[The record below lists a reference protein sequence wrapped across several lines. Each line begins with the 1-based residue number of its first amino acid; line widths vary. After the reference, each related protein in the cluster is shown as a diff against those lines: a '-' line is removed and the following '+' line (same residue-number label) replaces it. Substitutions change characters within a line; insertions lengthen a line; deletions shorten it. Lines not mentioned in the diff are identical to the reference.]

1 MTKPV
6 LSIVAGTYN
15 RRDQLQ
21 RLVESVARETKVP
34 HILYITD
41 AGSTDGTVEYLKSV
55 ASPSVRPVFVGKL
68 LGQAR
73 AYNDVFMAVDTPYVC
88 WVSDDNEIVNNGLDI
103 GVSILQKNRRIGMV
117 GLKVRDQEGPFVKSP
132 YIGGVSSIGIL
143 NVNQGMLPTAVMQ
156 AVGGFSEGFR
166 DYGIDPDLTAKVL
179 FLGFDIVY
187 TRQVAIHHFRNWAED
202 KSSPEYK
209 ALAVKQE
216 RGKQRYEALYAP
228 LAAKQRSNALK
239 KRAWEFARAKLSR
252 RFEFSMNSSTP
263 ILGNIPRDYYNT
275 VMSKY
280 ISMLDPLATLSKEY
294 HLRQRFRGE
303 WKLVAD
309 TEVPAVQAGAPPASL
324 APASRKKSGFGGP
337 QTA

>member
-1 MTKPV
+1 MTRPI

-34 HILYITD
+34 YVLYVTD
-41 AGSTDGTVEYLKSV
+41 AGSTDGTIEYLKSV
-55 ASPSVRPVFVGKL
+55 ASPSVKPVFVGKL

-73 AYNDVFMAVDTPYVC
+73 AYNDVFMMVDTPYVC

-103 GVSILQKNRRIGMV
+103 GVSILQKNRRVGMV

-143 NVNQGMLPTAVMQ
+143 NVNQGMLPTEVMQ

-187 TRQVAIHHFRNWAED
+187 TRQVAIHHYRNWSED

-209 ALAVKQE
+209 ALVTKQE
-216 RGKQRYEALYAP
+216 RGKQRYEALYSQFGT
-228 LAAKQRSNALK
+228 KQQNVAIK
-239 KRAWEFARAKLSR
+239 KRVWEYARSKLSK

-263 ILGNIPRDYYNT
+263 ILGNLPRDYYNT
-275 VMSKY
+275 VASKY
-280 ISMLDPLATLSKEY
+280 ISVLDPLVSLGKAH
-294 HLRQRFRGE
+294 HLRQRYRGP
-303 WKLVAD
+303 WKLVTD
-309 TEVPAVQAGAPPASL
+309 NEVPAVQAGAPPASL
-324 APASRKKSGFGGP
+324 APASRKPSGVP
-337 QTA
+337 APKTA

>member
-1 MTKPV
+1 MTKPL

-15 RRDQLQ
+15 RLDQLKN
-21 RLVESVARETKVP
+21 LVESVARETKIP
-34 HILYITD
+34 HVLYITD

-55 ASPSVRPVFVGKL
+55 ASPSVRPIFVGKL

-88 WVSDDNEIVNNGLDI
+88 WVSDDNEIVNDGLGV
-103 GVSILQKNRRIGMV
+103 GVSILQRNRRIGMV
-117 GLKVRDQEGPFVKSP
+117 GLKVRDLEGPFVKSP

-187 TRQVAIHHFRNWAED
+187 TRQVAIHHYRNWSED

-209 ALAVKQE
+209 ALVTKQE
-216 RGKQRYEALYAP
+216 RGKQRYEALYGP
-228 LAAKQRSNALK
+228 LGSQTRNNALK
-239 KRAWEFARAKLSR
+239 KRVWEYAKARLSN
-252 RFEFSMNSSTP
+252 RFEFSVNSTTP
-263 ILGNIPRDYYNT
+263 ILGNLPRDYYNT
-275 VMSKY
+275 VMAKY
-280 ISMLDPLATLSKEY
+280 VSMLDPLTTLGRTY
-294 HLRQRFRGE
+294 HLRQRFRGP
-303 WKLVAD
+303 WKLVTD
-309 TEVPAVQAGAPPASL
+309 GEVPAVEAGAPPASL
-324 APASRKKSGFGGP
+324 APASRKA
-337 QTA
+337 TATAETRTA